1 MIRRIVVAVQVVLL
15 ALVSQW
21 AVGQTTIENAR
32 VWPATDHTRLVLE
45 TSGEVSH
52 TLFALE
58 SPDRLVVDIDQT
70 ELDYDLT
77 DLDFSDTP
85 VESIRSGAREDGTLR
100 VVLDMK
106 SDVTPR
112 SFALQPNQ
120 QYGHRLVIDM
130 KDSSSEREKEQ
141 QAVLE
146 EHGGDD
152 KRDIIVVV
160 DPGHGGEDPGAIGPS
175 GVQEKD
181 VALAIGEQVVEGISE
196 MDGYQAY
203 STRND
208 DYYVGLRQRVE
219 MARDYNADLF
229 VSIHADAFPS
239 EQPSGASVFALS
251 TDGASSE
258 TASWLAERENRSDLV
273 GGVGGVSLNDKDD
286 MLAGVL
292 LDLSMTASIQYSMG
306 VGRNVLSEL
315 SGVGD
320 LHKSSVEQAGFAVL
334 KSPDIP
340 SILVEAGFMSNPTD
354 EMLLSSISYQQRQA
368 DAIVEGVSHHF
379 EDSPPP
385 GTLIA
390 HRQRNG
396 AGSSDGAGSSG
407 GAERYE
413 IQSGDTLSSIARQKQ
428 TSVSRI
434 KEVNDLSSETLS
446 VGQVIRIPTS

>member
-1 MIRRIVVAVQVVLL
+1 MIRRIALTIQVL
-15 ALVSQW
+15 ALVLTSQL
-21 AVGQTTIENAR
+21 AFGGISVDNAR
-32 VWPATDHTRLVLE
+32 IWPATDHTRLVLE
-45 TSGEVSH
+45 TSGAASH

-58 SPDRLVVDIDQT
+58 SPDRLVVDID
-70 ELDYDLT
+70 EADLGYDLEGL
-77 DLDFSDTP
+77 DLSDTP
-85 VESIRSGAREDGTLR
+85 IESIRSGAREDGTLR

-112 SFALQPNQ
+112 SFTLQPNQ
-120 QYGHRLVIDM
+120 KYGHRLVVDL
-130 KDSSSEREKEQ
+130 KDASSEREQEQ

-146 EHGGDD
+146 EHSSEE

-181 VALAIGEQVVEGISE
+181 VALAIGEHVVEGISA

-208 DYYVGLRQRVE
+208 DYYVGLRQRIE

-229 VSIHADAFPS
+229 VSIHADAFRS
-239 EQPSGASVFALS
+239 QQPSGASVFALS
-251 TDGASSE
+251 TDGATSE
-258 TASWLAERENRSDLV
+258 TASWLAQRENRSDLI

-306 VGRNVLSEL
+306 VGRNVLSKL

-340 SILVEAGFMSNPTD
+340 SILVEAGFISNPSD
-354 EMLLSSISYQQRQA
+354 EMRLSSASHQRRLA
-368 DAIVEGVSHHF
+368 DAVVEGVSKHF
-379 EDSPPP
+379 QDSPPP

-396 AGSSDGAGSSG
+396 ADSRGN
-407 GAERYE
+407 AERYE
-413 IQSGDTLSSIARQKQ
+413 IQRGDTLSSIARQKQ
-428 TSVSRI
+428 TSVSRL
-434 KEVNDLSSETLS
+434 KEVNNLNSETLNI
-446 VGQVIRIPTS
+446 GQVIRIPTS

>member
-1 MIRRIVVAVQVVLL
+1 MIRRIALTIQVL
-15 ALVSQW
+15 ALVLTSQL
-21 AVGQTTIENAR
+21 AFGGISVDNAR
-32 VWPATDHTRLVLE
+32 IWPATDHTRLVLE
-45 TSGEVSH
+45 TSGAASH

-58 SPDRLVVDIDQT
+58 SPDRLVVDID
-70 ELDYDLT
+70 EADLGYDLEGL
-77 DLDFSDTP
+77 DLSDTP
-85 VESIRSGAREDGTLR
+85 IESIRSGAREDGTLR

-112 SFALQPNQ
+112 SFTLQPNQ
-120 QYGHRLVIDM
+120 KYGHRLVVDL
-130 KDSSSEREKEQ
+130 KDASSEREQEQ

-146 EHGGDD
+146 EHSSEE

-181 VALAIGEQVVEGISE
+181 VALAIGEHVVEGISA

-208 DYYVGLRQRVE
+208 DYYVGLRQRIE

-229 VSIHADAFPS
+229 VSIHADAFRS
-239 EQPSGASVFALS
+239 QQPSGASVFALS
-251 TDGASSE
+251 TDGATSE
-258 TASWLAERENRSDLV
+258 TASWLAQRENRSDLI

-306 VGRNVLSEL
+306 VGRNVLSKL

-340 SILVEAGFMSNPTD
+340 SILVEAGFISNPSD
-354 EMLLSSISYQQRQA
+354 EMRLSSASHQRRLA
-368 DAIVEGVSHHF
+368 DAVVEGVSKHF
-379 EDSPPP
+379 QDSPPP

-396 AGSSDGAGSSG
+396 ADSRAN
-407 GAERYE
+407 AERYE
-413 IQSGDTLSSIARQKQ
+413 IQRGDTLSSIARQKQ
-428 TSVSRI
+428 TSVSRL
-434 KEVNDLSSETLS
+434 KEVNNLNSETLS
-446 VGQVIRIPTS
+446 IGQVIRIPTS

>member
-1 MIRRIVVAVQVVLL
+1 MQGYKTMWARAFAWFAVLL
-15 ALVSQW
+15 WMVVSVPAW
-21 AVGQTTIENAR
+21 AQVSIENAR
-32 VWPATDHTRLVLE
+32 IWPATDHTRLVLE
-45 TSGEVSH
+45 TSDRVGH
-52 TLFALE
+52 TLFELE
-58 SPDRLVVDIDQT
+58 SPSRLVIDIDQAK
-70 ELDYDLT
+70 LDYH
-77 DLDFSDTP
+77 LDGLSLEDTP
-85 VESIRSGAREDGTLR
+85 IERIRSGAREGGDLR

-112 SFALQPNQ
+112 SFVLQPNE
-120 QYGHRLVIDM
+120 QYGHRLVIDLM
-130 KDSSSEREKEQ
+130 NPDGERAQQQRAVRREQ
-141 QAVLE
+141 KQDE
-146 EHGGDD
+146 

-175 GVQEKD
+175 GVREKD
-181 VALAIGEQVVEGISE
+181 VALAISQRLVDRISG

-208 DYYVGLRQRVE
+208 DYYVALGQRVKI
-219 MARDYNADLF
+219 ARDYNADLF
-229 VSIHADAFPS
+229 VSVHADAFPS
-239 EQPSGASVFALS
+239 QQPRGASVFALS

-258 TASWLAERENRSDLV
+258 TARWLAQRENRADLV
-273 GGVGGVSLNDKDD
+273 GGVGGVSLGDKDD

-306 VGRNVLSEL
+306 VGQNILSKL

-340 SILVEAGFMSNPTD
+340 SILVEAGFISNPND
-354 EMLLSSISYQQRQA
+354 EMRLSTSSHQDRIA
-368 DAIVEGVSHHF
+368 EAIRKGVAHYF

-385 GTLIA
+385 GTLVA

-396 AGSSDGAGSSG
+396 
-407 GAERYE
+407 EPRRYE
-413 IQSGDTLSSIARQKQ
+413 VRRGDTLSAIARRNQ
-428 TSVSRI
+428 TSVDRL
-434 KEVNDLSSETLS
+434 KELNDLNSEMVR

>member
-1 MIRRIVVAVQVVLL
+1 MIRRIALTIQVL
-15 ALVSQW
+15 ALVLTSQL
-21 AVGQTTIENAR
+21 AFGGISVDNAR
-32 VWPATDHTRLVLE
+32 IWPATDHTRLVLE
-45 TSGEVSH
+45 TSGAASH

-58 SPDRLVVDIDQT
+58 SPDRLVVDID
-70 ELDYDLT
+70 EADLGYDLEGL
-77 DLDFSDTP
+77 DLSDTP
-85 VESIRSGAREDGTLR
+85 IESIRSGAREDGTLR

-112 SFALQPNQ
+112 SFTLQPNQ
-120 QYGHRLVIDM
+120 KYGHRLVVDL
-130 KDSSSEREKEQ
+130 KDASSEREQEQ

-146 EHGGDD
+146 EHSSEE

-181 VALAIGEQVVEGISE
+181 VALAIGEHVVEGISA

-208 DYYVGLRQRVE
+208 DYYVGLRQRIE

-229 VSIHADAFPS
+229 VSIHADAFRS
-239 EQPSGASVFALS
+239 QQPSGASVFALS
-251 TDGASSE
+251 TDGATSE
-258 TASWLAERENRSDLV
+258 TASWLAQRENRSDLI

-306 VGRNVLSEL
+306 VGRNVLSKL

-340 SILVEAGFMSNPTD
+340 SILVEAGFISNPSD
-354 EMLLSSISYQQRQA
+354 EMRLSSGSHQRRLA
-368 DAIVEGVSHHF
+368 DAVVEGVSKHF
-379 EDSPPP
+379 QDSPPP

-396 AGSSDGAGSSG
+396 ADSRGN
-407 GAERYE
+407 AERYE
-413 IQSGDTLSSIARQKQ
+413 IQRGDTLSSIARQKQ
-428 TSVSRI
+428 TSVSRL
-434 KEVNDLSSETLS
+434 KEVNNLNSETLNI
-446 VGQVIRIPTS
+446 GQVIRIPTS

>member
-1 MIRRIVVAVQVVLL
+1 MIRRIALTIQML
-15 ALVSQW
+15 ALVLTSQL
-21 AVGQTTIENAR
+21 AFGGISVDNAR
-32 VWPATDHTRLVLE
+32 IWPATDHTRLVLE
-45 TSGEVSH
+45 TSGAASH

-58 SPDRLVVDIDQT
+58 SPDRLVVDID
-70 ELDYDLT
+70 EADLGYDLEGL
-77 DLDFSDTP
+77 DLSDTP
-85 VESIRSGAREDGTLR
+85 IESIRSGAREDGTLR

-112 SFALQPNQ
+112 SFTLQPNQ
-120 QYGHRLVIDM
+120 KYGHRLVVDL
-130 KDSSSEREKEQ
+130 KDASSEREQEQ

-146 EHGGDD
+146 EHSSEE

-181 VALAIGEQVVEGISE
+181 VALAIGEHVVEGISA

-208 DYYVGLRQRVE
+208 DYYVGLRQRIE

-229 VSIHADAFPS
+229 VSIHADAFRS
-239 EQPSGASVFALS
+239 QQPSGASVFALS
-251 TDGASSE
+251 TDGATSE
-258 TASWLAERENRSDLV
+258 TASWLAQRENRSDLI

-306 VGRNVLSEL
+306 VGRNVLSKL

-340 SILVEAGFMSNPTD
+340 SILVEAGFISNPSD
-354 EMLLSSISYQQRQA
+354 EMRLSSASHQRRLA
-368 DAIVEGVSHHF
+368 DAVVEGVSKHF
-379 EDSPPP
+379 QDSPPP

-396 AGSSDGAGSSG
+396 ADSRGN
-407 GAERYE
+407 AERYE
-413 IQSGDTLSSIARQKQ
+413 IQRGDTLSSIARQKQ
-428 TSVSRI
+428 TSVSRL
-434 KEVNDLSSETLS
+434 KEVNNLNSETLNI
-446 VGQVIRIPTS
+446 GQVIRIPTS